1 MGGSKGRA
9 SWAKQEGGGSSNT
22 NGATSSMRTNTSKPK
37 QRQVRDHDWPDKV
50 GPCNL

>member
-22 NGATSSMRTNTSKPK
+22 NGATSS
-37 QRQVRDHDWPDKV
+37 VRDKHKQT
-50 GPCNL
+50 